1 MKKSLTNKIFIYAF
15 LFLYALVAFIS
26 FCHAI
31 EFFDIGNT
39 HWMSVMLAFAFEL
52 GLAVCLASILIG
64 TNKRNNIAWVLLT
77 ILVLV
82 QVIGNTYSVFKYIS
96 ESGYDYYNYL
106 AKPMLFMID
115 EVSQETVQIIISWI
129 MGAILPIVALLMT
142 EMVANGIKEEQIIED
157 KQEEKTEEI
166 DHQEENHSK
175 IIPPV
180 IPQPEP
186 LETKYEDEKEESN
199 EDENNE
205 SDEPEVIVND
215 VDDDPEEQIS
225 IDGKPEEPVETQENK
240 EEITPFENENVI
252 ESEETTVNDEET
264 QKNDEFI
271 EQNDKP
277 EVNENEGTSNKEYGL
292 SNENH
297 KKFVAI
303 NNKEPK
309 QMFDEL
315 KKESLN

>member
-1 MKKSLTNKIFIYAF
+1 MKLLTNKIFIYAF

-39 HWMSVMLAFAFEL
+39 HWMSIMLAFAFEL

-64 TNKRNNIAWVLLT
+64 TNKRNNIAWLLLT

-82 QVIGNTYSVFKYIS
+82 QIIGNTYSVFKFIS
-96 ESGYDYYNYL
+96 ESGHDYYNYL
-106 AKPMLFMID
+106 AKPMLFMIE

-142 EMVANGIKEEQIIED
+142 EMVANGIKETQMIDDSKNDQKNEPITDNIEYH
-157 KQEEKTEEI
+157 KLT
-166 DHQEENHSK
+166 
-175 IIPPV
+175 
-180 IPQPEP
+180 
-186 LETKYEDEKEESN
+186 EDEKKI
-199 EDENNE
+199 
-205 SDEPEVIVND
+205 PEVPFTIPD
-215 VDDDPEEQIS
+215 VSDKKEEQINLDND
-225 IDGKPEEPVETQENK
+225 IDETLNNNSNDEDLIKDDIDITLEEDQERK

-252 ESEETTVNDEET
+252 ESEETTVNNEET

-271 EQNDKP
+271 EQNDNS
-277 EVNENEGTSNKEYGL
+277 EVNENEDKLNKEYEL
-292 SNENH
+292 SNKNH
-297 KKFVAI
+297 KKFVVI
-303 NNKEPK
+303 DNKEPK

-315 KKESLN
+315 KKESLNV

>member
-106 AKPMLFMID
+106 AKPMLFMIE

-157 KQEEKTEEI
+157 KPEEKTEEI
-166 DHQEENHSK
+166 DHQEENHPK

-180 IPQPEP
+180 IPQPEH
-186 LETKYEDEKEESN
+186 LETKY

-215 VDDDPEEQIS
+215 VDGNPEGQIS
-225 IDGKPEEPVETQENK
+225 IDERPEEPVETQENV
-240 EEITPFENENVI
+240 EDTTPFEQKSVI
-252 ESEETTVNDEET
+252 EPEETTVKDEET
-264 QKNDEFI
+264 QVSVEPVI
-271 EQNDKP
+271 TQTP
-277 EVNENEGTSNKEYGL
+277 VEVNEDTSNKEYGL

-297 KKFVAI
+297 KKFVVI
-303 NNKEPK
+303 DKEPK
-309 QMFDEL
+309 TMFDEL
-315 KKESLN
+315 QKESLN

>member
-1 MKKSLTNKIFIYAF
+1 MIKTSTNKIFIYAF
-15 LFLYALVAFIS
+15 LFLYTLVAFIS

-39 HWMSVMLAFAFEL
+39 HWMSIMLAFAFEL

-64 TNKRNNIAWVLLT
+64 INKKNNIAWLLLT

-82 QVIGNTYSVFKYIS
+82 QVIGNTYSVFKFIS

-106 AKPMLFMID
+106 AKPMLFMIE
-115 EVSQETVQIIISWI
+115 EVSQETVQVIISWI

-142 EMVANGIKEEQIIED
+142 EMVANGIKETQMIDDPKNEPITDPITENIENP
-157 KQEEKTEEI
+157 KLT
-166 DHQEENHSK
+166 
-175 IIPPV
+175 
-180 IPQPEP
+180 
-186 LETKYEDEKEESN
+186 EDEKEI
-199 EDENNE
+199 
-205 SDEPEVIVND
+205 PEVPFMSPDAYDETTLIKDD
-215 VDDDPEEQIS
+215 VDIIPEEY
-225 IDGKPEEPVETQENK
+225 QENK

-252 ESEETTVNDEET
+252 ESEETTVNNEET

-277 EVNENEGTSNKEYGL
+277 EVNENEGTSNKEYEL
-292 SNENH
+292 KNKNH
-297 KKFVAI
+297 KKFVVI
-303 NNKEPK
+303 DNKEPK

>member
-1 MKKSLTNKIFIYAF
+1 MSNKKHYLKKSLTNKIFICVF

-39 HWMSVMLAFAFEL
+39 HWMSIMLAFAFEL

-64 TNKRNNIAWVLLT
+64 TNKRNNIAWILLT

-106 AKPMLFMID
+106 AKPMLFMIE

-142 EMVANGIKEEQIIED
+142 EMVANGIKEEQMIED
-157 KQEEKTEEI
+157 KPEEKTEEI
-166 DHQEENHSK
+166 DHQEENHPK

-180 IPQPEP
+180 IPQPEH
-186 LETKYEDEKEESN
+186 LETKY

-215 VDDDPEEQIS
+215 VDGNPEGQIS
-225 IDGKPEEPVETQENK
+225 IDEKPEEYVETQENV
-240 EEITPFENENVI
+240 EDTTPFEQKSAI
-252 ESEETTVNDEET
+252 KPEETTVKDKET
-264 QKNDEFI
+264 QVSVEPVI
-271 EQNDKP
+271 TQNP
-277 EVNENEGTSNKEYGL
+277 VEVNKDTSNKEYGL

-297 KKFVAI
+297 KKFVVI
-303 NNKEPK
+303 DKEPK
-309 QMFDEL
+309 TMFDEL

>member
-64 TNKRNNIAWVLLT
+64 TNKRNNIAWILLT

-106 AKPMLFMID
+106 AKPMLFMIE

-142 EMVANGIKEEQIIED
+142 EMVANGIKEEQMIED
-157 KQEEKTEEI
+157 KPEEKTEEI
-166 DHQEENHSK
+166 DHQEENHPK

-180 IPQPEP
+180 IPQPEH
-186 LETKYEDEKEESN
+186 LETKY

-215 VDDDPEEQIS
+215 VDGNPEGQIS
-225 IDGKPEEPVETQENK
+225 IDERPEEPVETQENV
-240 EEITPFENENVI
+240 EDTTPFEQKSVI
-252 ESEETTVNDEET
+252 EPEETTVKDEET
-264 QKNDEFI
+264 QVSVEPVI
-271 EQNDKP
+271 TQTP
-277 EVNENEGTSNKEYGL
+277 VEVNEDSSNKEYGQ
-292 SNENH
+292 SNKNH

-303 NNKEPK
+303 DKEPK
-309 QMFDEL
+309 TMFDEL
-315 KKESLN
+315 QKESLN

>member
-1 MKKSLTNKIFIYAF
+1 MKKILTNKIFIYVF

-64 TNKRNNIAWVLLT
+64 TNKRNNIAWILLT

-106 AKPMLFMID
+106 AKPMLFMIE

-142 EMVANGIKEEQIIED
+142 EMVANGIKEEQMI
-157 KQEEKTEEI
+157 EEKPEDI
-166 DHQEENHSK
+166 DHQEENHPK
-175 IIPPV
+175 IIQPV
-180 IPQPEP
+180 ISQPES
-186 LETKYEDEKEESN
+186 LEIKYEYEKE
-199 EDENNE
+199 DVNNE

-215 VDDDPEEQIS
+215 VDCNPEGQIS
-225 IDGKPEEPVETQENK
+225 IDEKPEEPVETQENV
-240 EEITPFENENVI
+240 EDATSFEQKSVI
-252 ESEETTVNDEET
+252 KPEETTVKYEET
-264 QKNDEFI
+264 QVPVEPVI
-271 EQNDKP
+271 TQTP
-277 EVNENEGTSNKEYGL
+277 VEVNKDTSNKEYGS

-297 KKFVAI
+297 KKFVVI
-303 NNKEPK
+303 DKEPK
-309 QMFDEL
+309 TMFDEL

>member
-64 TNKRNNIAWVLLT
+64 TNKRNNIAWILLT

-106 AKPMLFMID
+106 AKPMLFMIE

-142 EMVANGIKEEQIIED
+142 EMVANGIKEEQMIED
-157 KQEEKTEEI
+157 KPEEKTEEI
-166 DHQEENHSK
+166 DHQEENHPK

-180 IPQPEP
+180 IPQPEH
-186 LETKYEDEKEESN
+186 LETKY

-215 VDDDPEEQIS
+215 VDGNPEGQIS
-225 IDGKPEEPVETQENK
+225 IDEKPEEYVETQENV
-240 EEITPFENENVI
+240 EDTTPFEQKSAI
-252 ESEETTVNDEET
+252 KPEETTVKDKET
-264 QKNDEFI
+264 QVSVEPVI
-271 EQNDKP
+271 TQNP
-277 EVNENEGTSNKEYGL
+277 VEVNKDTSNKEYGL

-297 KKFVAI
+297 KKFVVI
-303 NNKEPK
+303 DKEPK
-309 QMFDEL
+309 TMFDEL

>member
-106 AKPMLFMID
+106 AKPMLFMIE

-142 EMVANGIKEEQIIED
+142 EMVANGIKEEQMIED
-157 KQEEKTEEI
+157 KPEEKTEEI
-166 DHQEENHSK
+166 DHQEENHPK

-180 IPQPEP
+180 IPQPEH
-186 LETKYEDEKEESN
+186 LETKY

-215 VDDDPEEQIS
+215 VDGNPEGQIS
-225 IDGKPEEPVETQENK
+225 IDEKPEEYVETQENV
-240 EEITPFENENVI
+240 EDTTPFEQKSAI
-252 ESEETTVNDEET
+252 KPEETTVKDKET
-264 QKNDEFI
+264 QVSVEPVI
-271 EQNDKP
+271 TQNP
-277 EVNENEGTSNKEYGL
+277 VEVNKDTSNKEYGL

-297 KKFVAI
+297 KKFVVI
-303 NNKEPK
+303 DKEPK
-309 QMFDEL
+309 TMFDEL